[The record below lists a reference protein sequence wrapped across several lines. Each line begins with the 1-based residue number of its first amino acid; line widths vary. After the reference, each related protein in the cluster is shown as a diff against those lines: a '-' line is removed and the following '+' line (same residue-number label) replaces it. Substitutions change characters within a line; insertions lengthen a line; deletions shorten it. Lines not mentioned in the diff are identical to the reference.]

1 MTGNEITAIEKELW
15 KKVFRLNFSIKQNI
29 KKFSVLKEKCEREM
43 YSPSNETINQIRL
56 TQSSL
61 NLLTQ
66 ASLIC
71 EVKLVKLNPK
81 FHLN

>member
-61 NLLTQ
+61 NLLNQ
-66 ASLIC
+66 ALLIC